1 MEAPRR
7 AALPAFSLAI
17 ALSVLAAPALS
28 ADTKP
33 PEEEITPSTAV
44 ARLTIAKGTA
54 WVRSAD
60 SVEREAYS
68 RNSPVVER
76 PRVSIPRDSES
87 EILGGESAH

>member
-1 MEAPRR
+1 MEAPRC

-44 ARLTIAKGTA
+44 AR
-54 WVRSAD
+54 R
-60 SVEREAYS
+60 
-68 RNSPVVER
+68 
-76 PRVSIPRDSES
+76 SIPAIPPWWNSTGLASREIPSRRSLPAIRSLVDSA
-87 EILGGESAH
+87 GTTR